1 MFKRFMN
8 IVKGTA
14 NKGLK
19 KLETPEILAEQAQ
32 MELEGGIKKLKEAC
46 IDGITTEKKLEQQ
59 LAKATK
65 ELIEWQKRAELS
77 VKNDNDEIARQ
88 CLQKKQDAANQ
99 EEDLK
104 RQLEAQK
111 QTNAN
116 LKSRLAEMEKELREF
131 AVKKKELIARG
142 QAGEAMASAND
153 LLSKSGTSAM
163 DVLESKIREKE
174 IRNEALAEMRGDT
187 KLEEQF
193 KDMTGN
199 ADLELELLAM
209 KEQMSSAKLITQN
222 KENDAA
228 SPGEASE
235 AEETAGA
242 EEITEVE
249 VESEE

>member
-1 MFKRFMN
+1 MN

-32 MELEGGIKKLKEAC
+32 MELEGGIKKMKEAC

-65 ELIEWQKRAELS
+65 ELVEWQKRAELS

-88 CLQKKQDAANQ
+88 CLQKKQDAASQ

-131 AVKKKELIARG
+131 AIKKKELIARG
-142 QAGEAMASAND
+142 QAGDAMASAND
-153 LLSKSGTSAM
+153 LLSKSGSSAM

-193 KDMTGN
+193 KDMSGS

-209 KEQMSSAKLITQN
+209 KEQMSSAKLITRN

-228 SPGEASE
+228 SPPADEAGE
-235 AEETAGA
+235 AEETGGA

>member
-8 IVKGTA
+8 IVKGSA

-65 ELIEWQKRAELS
+65 ELVEWQKRAELS

-88 CLQKKQDAANQ
+88 CLQKKQDAASQ

-131 AVKKKELIARG
+131 TIKKKELIARG
-142 QAGEAMASAND
+142 QAGDAMASAND
-153 LLSKSGTSAM
+153 LLSKSGSSAM

-187 KLEEQF
+187 KLDEQF

-209 KEQMSSAKLITQN
+209 KEQMSSAKLITRN

-228 SPGEASE
+228 SPDEASE
-235 AEETAGA
+235 TEETAGA